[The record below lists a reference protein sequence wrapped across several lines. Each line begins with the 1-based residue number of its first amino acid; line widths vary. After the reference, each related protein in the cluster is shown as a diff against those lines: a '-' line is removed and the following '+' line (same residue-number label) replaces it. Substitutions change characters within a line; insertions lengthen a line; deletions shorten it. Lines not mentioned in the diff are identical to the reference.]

1 MLIYR
6 ILSVALYPVLE
17 LYLFW
22 RVYKK
27 KEDKKRLKERFG
39 HATIFRPKTPIIWLH
54 AVSVGE
60 TNSALILVDELLKN
74 FPTASILFTTT
85 TITSASVV
93 AAKLPAFEGRVM
105 HQFLPI
111 DSYFCVKNFFEFWRP
126 EIAIFVESEIW
137 PNLIGVAFEYEVPT
151 FLVNAR
157 MSEKSAAK
165 WSFAKFFGIRI
176 FDYFSA
182 IFAQSE
188 KDQERF
194 QKLTDKE
201 ITYFGNLKS
210 QAQSLGFDPEK
221 LAALKSKIGGRK
233 FWLAAS
239 THKGEEEAVLQAHQ
253 ILKKD
258 FPDLLTILVLR
269 HPNRADE
276 VKPLFNSQKFAQ
288 RSRSENIENDTQI
301 YLVDTLGELGL
312 FYSLAN
318 FAFIGG
324 SLVKV
329 GGHNPF
335 EAIKLN
341 CGVISGRNVKN
352 FQEIYAQLEA
362 KNACVMVDSS
372 AMLAA
377 QVKEF
382 LQNEKALQVLNKN
395 AAEVILVSENIA
407 GEIVE
412 RIGFILEL

>member
-6 ILSVALYPVLE
+6 ILSVALYPFLE

-39 HATIFRPKTPIIWLH
+39 YATIFRPKTAIIWIH

-60 TNSALILVDELLKN
+60 TNSALILVEQLLKT
-74 FPTASILFTTT
+74 FPAVSILFTTT

-93 AAKLPAFEGRVM
+93 AAKLPAFGGRVA

-137 PNLIGVAFEYEVPT
+137 PNLVGVASEMDVPT

-157 MSEKSAAK
+157 MSEKSATK
-165 WSFAKFFGIRI
+165 WKFAKYLGIHI
-176 FDYFSA
+176 FDCFSG
-182 IFAQSE
+182 IFAQS
-188 KDQERF
+188 QEDKARF
-194 QKLTDKE
+194 QKLTNQE
-201 ITYFGNLKS
+201 VVCFGNLKA
-210 QAQSLGFDPEK
+210 QAQSLEFSEQE
-221 LAALKSKIGGRK
+221 LVALKSKIAGRK

-239 THKGEEEAVLQAHQ
+239 THQGEEEAIVQVHQ

-276 VKPLFNSQKFAQ
+276 VKPLFGSMRFAQ
-288 RSRSENIENDTQI
+288 RSRGENIEKHTQI

-312 FYSLAN
+312 FYRLAN

-324 SLVKV
+324 SLAKV

-335 EAIKLN
+335 EAIKLE

-352 FQEIYAQLEA
+352 FKSIYESLEA

-372 AMLAA
+372 TMLAA

-395 AAEVILVSENIA
+395 AAEAILVSENIA
-407 GEIVE
+407 SEVVA
-412 RIGFILEL
+412 RISLILGL

>member
-6 ILSVALYPVLE
+6 ILSVALYPFLE

-39 HATIFRPKTPIIWLH
+39 HATIFRPKTSIIWIH

-60 TNSALILVDELLKN
+60 TNSALILVDELLKT
-74 FPTASILFTTT
+74 FPTTSILFTTT

-93 AAKLPAFEGRVM
+93 AAKLPAFEGRVV

-111 DSYFCVKNFFEFWRP
+111 DTYFCVKNFFEFWRP

-137 PNLIGVAFEYEVPT
+137 PNLVGVADEMGVPT

-157 MSEKSAAK
+157 MSEKSATK
-165 WSFAKFFGIRI
+165 WTFAKYFGIRI
-176 FDYFSA
+176 FDYFSG

-188 KDQERF
+188 EDKTRF

-201 ITYFGNLKS
+201 VFFFGNLKS
-210 QAQSLGFDPEK
+210 QAQSLEFNDDE
-221 LAALKSKIGGRK
+221 LVALKSKIAGRK

-239 THKGEEEAVLQAHQ
+239 THQGEEEAIVQAHQ

-258 FPDLLTILVLR
+258 FPDLLTILALR

-276 VKPLFNSQKFAQ
+276 VKPLFGSMHFAQ
-288 RSRSENIENDTQI
+288 RSRGEKIENDTQI

-312 FYSLAN
+312 FYRLAN
-318 FAFIGG
+318 FALIGG
-324 SLVKV
+324 SLAKV

-335 EAIKLN
+335 EAIKLE

-352 FQEIYAQLEA
+352 FKSIYESLEA

-382 LQNEKALQVLNKN
+382 FQNEKALQVLNKN
-395 AAEVILVSENIA
+395 AAEAILVSENIA
-407 GEIVE
+407 GEVVE
-412 RIGFILEL
+412 KISFILEL